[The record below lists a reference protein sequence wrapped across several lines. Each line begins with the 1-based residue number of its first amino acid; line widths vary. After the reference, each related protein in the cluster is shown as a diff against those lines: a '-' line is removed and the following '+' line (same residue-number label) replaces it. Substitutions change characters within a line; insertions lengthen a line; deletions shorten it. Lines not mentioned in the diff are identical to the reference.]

1 MRNPASKIKTL
12 RQLETIIGE
21 ERSLGKKIVLG
32 HGIFDFLHYGHIHY
46 LRQAKELGDVL
57 VVSIVADKFVDK
69 GIERPVF
76 KEGVRANFLSA
87 LECVDYIVF
96 GNDIGPWDIMAEIKP
111 DIYAK
116 GEDSK
121 HRLEDPDSG
130 LNKDKKII
138 ESVGGILCFTKS
150 LPIHSTELLKNH
162 SQSFS
167 SKIQSLLASL
177 KSD

>member
-1 MRNPASKIKTL
+1 MCDQFSKIKTL
-12 RQLETIIGE
+12 PELKLIAEK
-21 ERSLGKKIVLG
+21 ERTAGKKIVLG

-46 LRQAKELGDVL
+46 LRQAKKMGDVL
-57 VVSIVADKFVDK
+57 AVSIVVDRLVNK
-69 GIERPVF
+69 GVERPVF
-76 KEGVRANFLSA
+76 NEGVRANFLSA

-96 GNDIGPWDIMAEIKP
+96 CENIGPWDIMAEIKP

-121 HRLEDPDSG
+121 HRLKDPNSG
-130 LNKDKKII
+130 LNKDKKIM

-162 SQSFS
+162 SLSFS
-167 SKIQSLLASL
+167 SKIQSLPSSL